1 MSKTAAISL
10 VTITRDCGAALRET
24 LGSVAAQTWAPA
36 EHIIV
41 DGMSADGTLALCRE
55 YAASVTYPVK
65 IMSREP
71 HGVYDAL
78 NCGISA
84 SSGPVTGSLHGGDR
98 FAGPAILETMS
109 KTFESDP
116 DLMLAYGD
124 IRHTSRSGKPG
135 AYYSG
140 DGFRPGLLKWGFMP
154 PHPSVYCRR
163 ELFERH
169 GLYTTDFLVAGD
181 FEWLARVLLKEGER
195 SRYVPVC
202 AVIMAPGGLSTR
214 PRNRLLVTPREKVHA
229 LRRNGVRVCPLRM
242 AARYVFALTSIFKK
256 RND

>member
-1 MSKTAAISL
+1 MREATAISL
-10 VTITRDCGAALRET
+10 VTITRDCGDALRGT
-24 LGSVAAQTWAPA
+24 LQSVATQTRPPA

-41 DGMSADGTLALCRE
+41 DGISADDTLPLCRE
-55 YAASVTYPVK
+55 YAADATYPVR
-65 IMSREP
+65 ILSREP
-71 HGVYDAL
+71 QGVYDAL
-78 NCGISA
+78 NCGVEAATGTVI
-84 SSGPVTGSLHGGDR
+84 GSLHGGDR
-98 FAGPAILETMS
+98 FASPRILETMS

-116 DLMLAYGD
+116 DLMVAYGD
-124 IRHTSRSGKPG
+124 IRHTSRSGKPRG
-135 AYYSG
+135 YYSG

-202 AVIMAPGGLSTR
+202 AVLMAPGGLSTR
-214 PRNRLLVTPREKVHA
+214 LRNRLLVTPREKIHA
-229 LRRNGVRVCPLRM
+229 LRRNDVRVCPLRM